1 MFGFIFSII
10 SFLFQVGFTLSLIG
24 LLVYDARVAWGKSSF
39 QEIWEEL
46 GKEKGALSF
55 CVFFLPTVSFF
66 AFFWACE
73 IIKPVAVAVFKIT
86 AAAVKVRK
94 AKKNDKADE

>member
-86 AAAVKVRK
+86 AAAVKARK
-94 AKKNDKADE
+94 AKKNDKAGE

>member
-24 LLVYDARVAWGKSSF
+24 LLVYDARVALGKSSF

-55 CVFFLPTVSFF
+55 CVFFLPTAGFF
-66 AFFWACE
+66 AFFWACD
-73 IIKPVAVAVFKIT
+73 IIKPVAVAVYKIA
-86 AAAVKVRK
+86 AAAVKARK
-94 AKKNDKADE
+94 AKKNEKTDE